1 MDTVVARKRADIKR
15 RYKARADKGATV
27 VTITTLRIAELR
39 RLLQSRYGHIL
50 SDDDAG
56 RDDALIMAH
65 HLAHGPDAGHRIGL
79 WLGLWAPWM
88 TSSEAGKLIT
98 KVIAKPLRWRA
109 HKLGIRL
116 RLTEA
121 ERTRLGIT
129 TIGSIEV
136 TKAERLARRRL
147 RDRLCKEARRRR
159 AGAKVRADYEGN
171 SITRTKPWERL
182 GMSRA
187 SWYRAGKPTT

>member
-1 MDTVVARKRADIKR
+1 
-15 RYKARADKGATV
+15 
-27 VTITTLRIAELR
+27 
-39 RLLQSRYGHIL
+39 
-50 SDDDAG
+50 
-56 RDDALIMAH
+56 MAH
-65 HLAHGPDAGHRIGL
+65 HLAHGPDPEHRIGL

-88 TSSEAGKLIT
+88 TGSEAGKLIT

-136 TKAERLARRRL
+136 SGQERSTAIASRRL
-147 RDRLCKEARRRR
+147 RASLFRMMLTVWAMNPDSHAP
-159 AGAKVRADYEGN
+159 
-171 SITRTKPWERL
+171 KPL
-182 GMSRA
+182 
-187 SWYRAGKPTT
+187 